1 VTVIVH
7 IAHLPEDSRDL
18 HSGRVGITAPGFTPE
33 GATEHRRVNLAAMRN
48 VLAAAA
54 KVRRVVY
61 CSSWSSYGVLPAGT
75 AVDESTP
82 STAFDCT
89 VPTGLCGGGRVVV
102 PYFASKL
109 ECEELLRAELEAGRV
124 REGVIL
130 QPCSVFGRYGEAGWC
145 QIFGKLLKSGGRM
158 PGLPGSSSFCDAQ
171 DLAAAFAAAATAGP
185 GRCERY
191 VIGGTNASSLEMQS
205 IMGELVGVAAP
216 SWASPPTALRFL
228 SRWNECLLHLGPV
241 LRLLR
246 IMPATIGSPCLVA
259 KITQDQSAD
268 SAAAQR
274 VLGYRPR
281 ALRDILHRNHLWL
294 VETGRLARN
303 SDTEERTPL
312 VAGGESSRPPKES

>member
-1 VTVIVH
+1 MPFDITSYTHREKSQPSMAAQAAFVTGSTGFVALNLVDRLLADGYTVYALHRSGSTRAAYLRDLPHAGEKLVVVQGDLCDSNFAALVPADVTVIFH
-7 IAHLPEDSRDL
+7 IAHLAEDSRNL

-33 GATEHRRVNLAAMRN
+33 GAAEHRRLNLAAMRN

-54 KVRRVVY
+54 NVRRVVY

-89 VPTGLCGGGRVVV
+89 VPTGLCGGGRVFV

-145 QIFGKLLKSGGRM
+145 QIFGKLLQSGGRM
-158 PGLPGSSSFCDAQ
+158 PGLPGSSSFCDVQ
-171 DLAAAFAAAATAGP
+171 DLAAAFVAAATAGP

-205 IMGELVGVAAP
+205 IHGGAC
-216 SWASPPTALRFL
+216 RG
-228 SRWNECLLHLGPV
+228 R
-241 LRLLR
+241 
-246 IMPATIGSPCLVA
+246 
-259 KITQDQSAD
+259 
-268 SAAAQR
+268 
-274 VLGYRPR
+274 R
-281 ALRDILHRNHLWL
+281 A
-294 VETGRLARN
+294 
-303 SDTEERTPL
+303 
-312 VAGGESSRPPKES
+312 